1 MGYCQILRIKQFDK
15 GSINNIG
22 AEERRT
28 NRCQNSGLID
38 RERTHLNV
46 TVGIAKDEKTLYQA
60 WKKIVKERSLLNEN
74 QLKMNSKRGK
84 NRTVMEQAV
93 ITASPE
99 FFQKLGWNSDEA
111 KHWTRGDIPKEIVDY
126 FSDSLEFLS
135 SIVIGKE
142 NILSATIHFDETT
155 PHMHVDYIPAI
166 DGEMKRKNVY
176 LKDESGKCVRNEK
189 GQPIRARDKDG
200 DVIYQYVDE
209 PASINRSE
217 FWRQRGGRD
226 SYRILQDKFHK
237 AVASKYGLERGQV
250 GSDRE
255 HVEQIKYINQHLEEK
270 KAELFGEVSSL
281 KTERTDVEREVNNL
295 IKEKEAEANELRILK
310 QAKELEAQGT
320 NAIDAQILMLKEKNK
335 YTKAE
340 EIIEHYE
347 KTLSVIQDFA
357 VENGIKK
364 VSDFIDKAIQYRI
377 DELEPTHKH
386 EYDREL
392 SR

>member
-1 MGYCQILRIKQFDK
+1 MGYCQILRIKQFNK

-28 NRCQNSGLID
+28 NRCGKSGLID

-60 WKKIVKERSLLNEN
+60 WKKIVKMRSLMNEN
-74 QLKMNSKRGK
+74 QLKMNSEKGK
-84 NRTVMEQAV
+84 NKTVMEQAV

-111 KHWTRGDIPKEIVDY
+111 KHWKYSDIPKDIFKY
-126 FSDSLEFLS
+126 FQDSINFMADT
-135 SIVIGKE
+135 VGAE

-155 PHMHVDYIPAI
+155 PHLHLDYIPVI
-166 DGEMKRKNVY
+166 DGEMKRKDVY
-176 LKDESGKCVRNEK
+176 LKDASGKCIRDEK
-189 GQPIRARDKDG
+189 GHAIRARDEHEKI
-200 DVIYQYVDE
+200 IYNYVNE

-226 SYRILQDKFHK
+226 SYRILQDKFHE

-255 HVEQIKYINQHLEEK
+255 HVEQIKYINQYLEEK
-270 KAELFGEVSSL
+270 KEELSGDVTAL
-281 KTERTDVEREVNNL
+281 KFERTDVEREVNNL
-295 IKEKEAEANELRILK
+295 IKEKEAEANEIKILR
-310 QAKELEAQGT
+310 QAKGFEAQGT
-320 NAIDAQILMLKEKNK
+320 NAIEAQILMLKAKNK
-335 YTKAE
+335 CAKAE
-340 EIIEHYE
+340 EIVEHYE
-347 KTLSVIQDFA
+347 NTLRVIQDFA
-357 VENGIKK
+357 IENGIQK
-364 VSDFIDKAIQYRI
+364 VTNFINKAIQFRI
-377 DELEPTHKH
+377 DELEPFQSK
-386 EYDREL
+386 ERDREL

>member
-1 MGYCQILRIKQFDK
+1 MGYCQILRIKQFNK

-28 NRCQNSGLID
+28 NRCRKSGLID

-46 TVGIAKDEKTLYQA
+46 TIGPAKDERTLYQA
-60 WKKIVKERSLLNEN
+60 WKKNIKERSLLNEN
-74 QLKMNSKRGK
+74 QLKMNSEKGK
-84 NRTVMEQAV
+84 NKTVMEQAV

-111 KHWTRGDIPKEIVDY
+111 KHWKRDDIPKEIIKY
-126 FSDSLEFLS
+126 FAA
-135 SIVIGKE
+135 SINFFVSEIIGQE
-142 NILSATIHFDETT
+142 NLLSATFHFDETT
-155 PHMHVDYIPAI
+155 PHVHIDYIPAI
-166 DGEMKRKNVY
+166 DGEKKRKDVY
-176 LKDESGKCVRNEK
+176 LKDESGKCIRDEK
-189 GQPIRARDKDG
+189 GHAIRARDENGKI
-200 DVIYQYVDE
+200 IYNYVNE

-226 SYRILQDKFHK
+226 SYRVLQDKFHEK
-237 AVASKYGLERGQV
+237 VASKYGLERGQV

-255 HVEQIKYINQHLEEK
+255 HVEQIRYINQHLEEK
-270 KAELFGEVSSL
+270 KEELSGEVSSL
-281 KTERTDVEREVNNL
+281 KTERTGVEREVNNL

-310 QAKELEAQGT
+310 QAKEYEAQGT
-320 NAIDAQILMLKEKNK
+320 NAIEAQVLMLKAKNK
-335 YTKAE
+335 CAKAE
-340 EIIEHYE
+340 EIVEHYE

-364 VSDFIDKAIQYRI
+364 VSDFIDKAIQYRMN
-377 DELEPTHKH
+377 EMEPIHTYEH
-386 EYDREL
+386 EREL